1 MCVSTFHVV
10 SPETRCLD
18 QKSKRSRLLVGVYP
32 SLFLSASWRR
42 GSNVQSCAGTGGRDA
57 GHRRCALLRL
67 PALILRRP
75 IIGMLWLLLR
85 PLPRLIVLLLRGILL
100 PTL

>member
-1 MCVSTFHVV
+1 
-10 SPETRCLD
+10 
-18 QKSKRSRLLVGVYP
+18 
-32 SLFLSASWRR
+32 
-42 GSNVQSCAGTGGRDA
+42 
-57 GHRRCALLRL
+57 
-67 PALILRRP
+67 LILRRP